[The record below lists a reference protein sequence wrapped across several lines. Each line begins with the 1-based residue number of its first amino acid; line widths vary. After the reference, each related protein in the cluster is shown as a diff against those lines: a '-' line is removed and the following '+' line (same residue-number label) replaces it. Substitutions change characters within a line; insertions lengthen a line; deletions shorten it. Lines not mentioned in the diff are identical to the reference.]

1 MIKSKEKNYIDIT
14 DNIRINKKY
23 IVKDAKCFEDGGTKY
38 YVDNHKVKLEYTKKE
53 KEVAKTLASIL
64 HENILM
70 CPKVNYPK
78 KISTPDFV
86 TEDTNEKW
94 DLKEIRGSGIRN
106 IDSKIKN
113 CENQSNNFIIYN
125 TKNILNER
133 DIIKQV
139 EKIFNDL
146 KRKWVKKIII
156 IDKNKLIKYYKRK

>member
-23 IVKDAKCFEDGGTKY
+23 MVKDAKCFEDGGTKY
-38 YVDNHKVKLEYTKKE
+38 YVDNRKVKLEYTKKE
-53 KEVAKTLASIL
+53 KEVAKILASIL

-86 TEDTNEKW
+86 TEKTNEKW
-94 DLKEIRGSGIRN
+94 DLKEIKGISKRN
-106 IDSKIKN
+106 IDNKIKDLQS
-113 CENQSNNFIIYN
+113 QSNNFIIDNSKKYL
-125 TKNILNER
+125 KNDDLIKQIEKILN
-133 DIIKQV
+133 
-139 EKIFNDL
+139 NPL
-146 KRKWVKKIII
+146 RKWVKKIII

>member
-14 DNIRINKKY
+14 DNIRIKKKY

-38 YVDNHKVKLEYTKKE
+38 YVDNRKVKLEYTKKE
-53 KEVAKTLASIL
+53 KEVAKILASIL

-86 TEDTNEKW
+86 TEKTNEKW
-94 DLKEIRGSGIRN
+94 DLKEIKGISKRN
-106 IDSKIKN
+106 IDNKIKDLQS
-113 CENQSNNFIIYN
+113 QSNNFIIDNSKKYL
-125 TKNILNER
+125 KNDDLIKQIEKILN
-133 DIIKQV
+133 
-139 EKIFNDL
+139 NPL
-146 KRKWVKKIII
+146 RKWVKKIII